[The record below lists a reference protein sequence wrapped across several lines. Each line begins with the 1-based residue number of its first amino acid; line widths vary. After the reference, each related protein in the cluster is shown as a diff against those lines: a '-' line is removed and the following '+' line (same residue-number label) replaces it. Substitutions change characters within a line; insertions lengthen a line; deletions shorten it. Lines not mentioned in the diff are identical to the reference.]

1 MRRRDFLTTAAALSL
16 AMALGA
22 QVAPVAQPS
31 RKKGFGDC
39 NRTL

>member
-22 QVAPVAQPS
+22 QGAPVTKPS
-31 RKKGFGDC
+31 RKKGLGDYYL
-39 NRTL
+39 TL